1 MSIKKIKPAE
11 WIFLPVYIWL
21 FAVALSFSENKL
33 NIETIF
39 LIILLFIFWL
49 KLEATSY
56 FNPFW
61 LFIGFHYYEVES
73 SNNIVFILITKEKGL
88 KHGKELNN
96 LIRINDFTFLKK

>member
-1 MSIKKIKPAE
+1 MNIKKIKPAE

-21 FAVALSFSENKL
+21 FAVALSFSEDKL

-49 KLEATSY
+49 KLESISY

-61 LFIGFHYYEVES
+61 LFLGFHYYEVES
-73 SNNIVFILITKEKGL
+73 SNNITFILITKEKGL
-88 KHGKELNN
+88 KYGKELNN